1 MNGRM
6 DNRNLH
12 LPSGRQCRASFFM
25 DPRIECFQS
34 DLVDQHYAEVESMYR
49 TMRGWRHDYH
59 NHIQA
64 MKAYAQLEKYDE
76 LMVYL
81 GQLDESLSQVDQV
94 IKTGN
99 LMADAILNSKLGL
112 MKSRNIHTDVTVH
125 VPEQMKTSDMD
136 LCVLVGNLLDNAIEA
151 CDAVKE
157 EENRFIRIYI
167 DTLQNQLYISIMN
180 GMEGT
185 ARRQGARFV
194 SSKRGDRR
202 QGFGLQQVDRIVE
215 KYGGYLNRQTEE
227 GAFATEI
234 MLPLV

>member
-1 MNGRM
+1 MYK
-6 DNRNLH
+6 
-12 LPSGRQCRASFFM
+12 RQ
-25 DPRIECFQS
+25 IECFQS

-151 CDAVKE
+151 CDAVK
-157 EENRFIRIYI
+157 
-167 DTLQNQLYISIMN
+167 DCLLYTS
-180 GMEGT
+180 
-185 ARRQGARFV
+185 RCV
-194 SSKRGDRR
+194 
-202 QGFGLQQVDRIVE
+202 
-215 KYGGYLNRQTEE
+215 
-227 GAFATEI
+227 
-234 MLPLV
+234 